1 MEATGNRTGTKPNG
15 PSWRGNRRVGSCRAG
30 RGLVIEEEWAFS
42 LNGTL
47 ILQGPVLHQASPW
60 MMGKMAEK

>member
-1 MEATGNRTGTKPNG
+1 M
-15 PSWRGNRRVGSCRAG
+15 
-30 RGLVIEEEWAFS
+30 IEEEWAFS